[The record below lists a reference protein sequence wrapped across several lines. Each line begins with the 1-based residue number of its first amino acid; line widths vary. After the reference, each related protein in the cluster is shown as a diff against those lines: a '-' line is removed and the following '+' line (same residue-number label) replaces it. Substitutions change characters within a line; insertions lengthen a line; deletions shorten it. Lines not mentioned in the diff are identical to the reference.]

1 MYFSVAP
8 RGNATFNILS
18 FTQTTVIAQFNIPVS
33 THYIF
38 CIFNND
44 HS

>member
-1 MYFSVAP
+1 MYTFVVP
-8 RGNATFNILS
+8 RGTATFNILS
-18 FTQTTVIAQFNIPVS
+18 FTQTTVIAQFDIPVS
-33 THYIF
+33 IHYIF